1 MSDADANKI
10 VTVNANGTA
19 FIYNKTIVSVIGD
32 VDSATNDNVVSE
44 KAVRDIIG
52 NGATAETPLLVN
64 SKLNT

>member
-1 MSDADANKI
+1 LSDADANKI